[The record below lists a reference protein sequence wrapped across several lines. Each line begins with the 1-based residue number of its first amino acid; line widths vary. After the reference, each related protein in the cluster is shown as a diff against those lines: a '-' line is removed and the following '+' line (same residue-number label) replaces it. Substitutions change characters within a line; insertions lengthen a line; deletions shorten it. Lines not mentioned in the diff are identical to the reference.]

1 MKGYLIMAALTSENL
16 CSVSTPAQQVT
27 SVSSFNLLSLLL
39 VWQARAQ
46 ERYHIRE
53 NLSRIHQDTGIDS
66 TQLYLESRKPFW
78 QQ

>member
-1 MKGYLIMAALTSENL
+1 MAALTTENL
-16 CSVSTPAQQVT
+16 CSVAAKSQQAQPIA
-27 SVSSFNLLSLLL
+27 SFNLLSLLL

-53 NLSRIHQDTGIDS
+53 NLSRIHRDTGIDS
-66 TQLYLESRKPFW
+66 HQLYQESRKPFW